1 MLECVGR
8 GASHGLLKLISIE
21 SVSFYFLFRSKN
33 CNITTFEVLLLLAQ
47 WDGMTDI
54 FAEGFHWLHPSKPQ
68 YLHLEHKLCE
78 SIPQL
83 SDTDC
88 NILSLCYTHINII
101 RGCSLQTRMSAAAW
115 LWWIIS
121 IVVVMMM
128 VYWNMRLI
136 HESDII
142 GMYHMIITI
151 ITMNT
156 PSVWSSE
163 ALYRHHIM
171 TNYFNIIQH
180 FIISF
185 KLIFINILRAHCLQI
200 IFFNVSNLLVTKN
213 IFKWTHWSHMIVIVT
228 GKCWRILLLSNW
240 AHFMRVETVKIISDS
255 ASKLVQI

>member
-1 MLECVGR
+1 
-8 GASHGLLKLISIE
+8 
-21 SVSFYFLFRSKN
+21 
-33 CNITTFEVLLLLAQ
+33 
-47 WDGMTDI
+47 
-54 FAEGFHWLHPSKPQ
+54 
-68 YLHLEHKLCE
+68 
-78 SIPQL
+78 
-83 SDTDC
+83 
-88 NILSLCYTHINII
+88 
-101 RGCSLQTRMSAAAW
+101 MSAAAG

-163 ALYRHHIM
+163 ALYRHHVM

-200 IFFNVSNLLVTKN
+200 IFVNVSHLLVTKN
-213 IFKWTHWSHMIVIVT
+213 LTFWNELT
-228 GKCWRILLLSNW
+228 GLTWLWLWL
-240 AHFMRVETVKIISDS
+240 VS
-255 ASKLVQI
+255 AEEYCFFQTEHTLWESKP